1 MSKDRVNLLKTTPKK
16 AQYMT
21 LPARLW
27 RWLPYIAIPLAI
39 FLGMTAW
46 SQRGTITRMEKRIGS
61 LEESNTA
68 HILEQ
73 IKQLRDQMSKVEKLQ
88 GVKREESKI
97 IKIDIGKTIKE
108 FNSDIKDTK
117 KIDNA
122 ADSASALSDVW
133 SK

>member
-1 MSKDRVNLLKTTPKK
+1 
-16 AQYMT
+16 
-21 LPARLW
+21 
-27 RWLPYIAIPLAI
+27 
-39 FLGMTAW
+39 
-46 SQRGTITRMEKRIGS
+46 MEKRIGS

-68 HILEQ
+68 HLLEQ

-122 ADSASALSDVW
+122 ADSVSALSDVW
-133 SK
+133 TK